1 MAATPQV
8 RAESPLDSAQVPE
21 IPYVFRGR
29 ELTRKTHRLSS
40 GLPSVDD
47 ALGGGL
53 VRGRINEIVG
63 RAGVGKTSLAA
74 AFLARATAD
83 GEVAA
88 WIDSAA
94 AFDPSSMRA
103 AGVDLARVLW
113 VGCPGSHPGG
123 ARQLEK
129 NFLKAAELV
138 LETGGFGLIV
148 VDFGDRTLP
157 LMTSAALRMARR
169 AERTSTA
176 MLILAAHRMC
186 ATFAAL
192 TLNLIHSEA
201 RFSRPS
207 RLAPALFDGCA
218 IDARVARNKLGGA
231 GRAATWQAQ
240 IDPGIVAPAPSPAS
254 PQTKY
259 FDAR

>member
-1 MAATPQV
+1 MAATFQS
-8 RAESPLDSAQVPE
+8 SPEPPPERVQVPE
-21 IPYVFRGR
+21 IPHVFRGR

-40 GLPSVDD
+40 GLASVDD

-53 VRGRINEIVG
+53 VRGRINEIIGGAG
-63 RAGVGKTSLAA
+63 RGKTSLAA
-74 AFLARATAD
+74 SFLARATGR

-88 WIDSAA
+88 WIDLAG
-94 AFDPSSMRA
+94 AFDPLSMRS

-113 VGCPGSHPGG
+113 VCCSGRQPGLE
-123 ARQLEK
+123 RQLEK
-129 NFLKAAELV
+129 GFLEAAEMV

-148 VDFGDRTLP
+148 VDFDDRSFP
-157 LMTSAALRMARR
+157 LMPSVALRMARR

-176 MLILAAHRMC
+176 VLILAARRIC
-186 ATFAAL
+186 GTFAAL
-192 TLNLIHSEA
+192 TLNLVHSEA

-207 RLAPALFDGCA
+207 RSTPTLFDGCA

-231 GRAATWQAQ
+231 GRAAAWQAQ
-240 IDPGIVAPAPSPAS
+240 IDPDPAPAPPPAAG
-254 PQTKY
+254 QHD